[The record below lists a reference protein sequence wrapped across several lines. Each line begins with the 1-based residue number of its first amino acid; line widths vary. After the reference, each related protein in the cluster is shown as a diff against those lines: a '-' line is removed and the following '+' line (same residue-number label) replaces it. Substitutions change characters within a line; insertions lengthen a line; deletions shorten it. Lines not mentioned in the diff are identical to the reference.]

1 MNVVLTLAV
10 FIIVF
15 LFSKVC
21 KLAAEIEDLKHDNR
35 IYKGRINTLKDE
47 MKYYLKNDTR
57 V

>member
-1 MNVVLTLAV
+1 MNVILTLAI

-35 IYKGRINTLKDE
+35 IYKGRIDTLKDE
-47 MKYYLKNDTR
+47 MKYYLKNER
-57 V
+57 

>member
-35 IYKGRINTLKDE
+35 IYKGRIDALKDE
-47 MKYYLKNDTR
+47 MKYYLKNDR
-57 V
+57 RI